1 MPPVLALVL
10 TVVFIFF
17 LFWRDTHQK
26 PRMSRAL
33 WLPFIWY
40 FLTASRLI
48 SQWMSVIGL
57 PVGATSVEDGSPI
70 DADADLALILSG
82 LYVLLKR
89 RVQLSEF
96 QRQNGW
102 LMLFLVFC
110 LISVVWSDFPF
121 IAFKRW
127 IKILGHPI
135 MALIILTEPDPLEA
149 VRRVVIRTGYLYI
162 PLSLLLAKYFP
173 QFGRSYDIWT
183 GQEYWQGASMG
194 KNQLGVAC
202 MIIGIVFFWNLLQA
216 LQMKDRR
223 RKLYS
228 MLPKE
233 RGIGEA
239 HNGYLK
245 LYLDLGI
252 VGAAI
257 FEVLLFYEILTSA
270 CFLVMTGCLLKKSDS
285 ATSLATA
292 VLGVIVVL
300 VLGFPFVSKKRIGT
314 YLIAGMIA
322 FAAADSLFGI
332 YGTIVHSLGRNL
344 TLTDR
349 TNIWATV
356 LKIDPNPVLGVGFE
370 SFWLGDRLDRVYSML
385 PKERGI
391 GEAHNGY
398 LELYL
403 DLGIVGV
410 AIFGVL
416 LFKTFR
422 AINRSMLGRF
432 QFARLRLAL
441 FISILVYNFTEAA
454 FVGDHFI
461 YAIFFLIAVEYNRA
475 PRAPARRLRKYAPKE
490 LGGPVF
496 STAG

>member
-1 MPPVLALVL
+1 
-10 TVVFIFF
+10 
-17 LFWRDTHQK
+17 
-26 PRMSRAL
+26 
-33 WLPFIWY
+33 
-40 FLTASRLI
+40 
-48 SQWMSVIGL
+48 MSVIGL

-70 DADADLALILSG
+70 DAVAFLALILCG
-82 LYVLLKR
+82 LYVLSKR

-102 LMLFLVFC
+102 LMVFLVFC

-149 VRRVVIRTGYLYI
+149 VRRVLIRTGYLYI
-162 PLSLLLAKYFP
+162 PLSVVLAKYFS
-173 QFGRSYDIWT
+173 QFGRSYDFWT
-183 GQEYWQGASMG
+183 GQGYLQGASMG
-194 KNQLGVAC
+194 KNQLGAAC
-202 MIIGIVFFWNLLQA
+202 MIIGIVFVWNLFQV

-223 RKLYS
+223 RKLY
-228 MLPKE
+228 
-233 RGIGEA
+233 
-239 HNGYLK
+239 
-245 LYLDLGI
+245 
-252 VGAAI
+252 
-257 FEVLLFYEILTSA
+257 EILTSA
-270 CFLVMTGCLLKKSDS
+270 CLLVMTAWLLKNSYS

-292 VLGVIVVL
+292 VLGVIAVL
-300 VLGFPFVSKKRIGT
+300 VPGLPFVSKKRIGT
-314 YLIAGMIA
+314 YLIVGMIA
-322 FAAADSLFGI
+322 FAAADSVFGI
-332 YGTIVHSLGRNL
+332 YATIVHGLGRNL

-370 SFWLGDRLDRVYSML
+370 SFWLGDRPDQFYSML

-416 LFKTFR
+416 LFKIFR
-422 AINRSMLGRF
+422 AINRSMPRRF
-432 QFARLRLAL
+432 QLARLRLAL
-441 FISILVYNFTEAA
+441 LISILVYNFTEAA
-454 FVGDHFI
+454 FVGYHFI
-461 YAIFFLIAVEYNRA
+461 YAVFFLIAVEYNRA
-475 PRAPARRLRKYAPKE
+475 PRVPARRLRKYAPKE
-490 LGGPVF
+490 QGGPVF

>member
-1 MPPVLALVL
+1 MPPILALVL

-33 WLPFIWY
+33 WLPLIWY
-40 FLTASRLI
+40 FLTASRLF

-57 PVGATSVEDGSPI
+57 PVGETSVEDGSPI
-70 DADADLALILSG
+70 DAGVFLALILSG

-89 RVQLSEF
+89 RVQFSEF

-102 LMLFLVFC
+102 LMVFLVFC

-135 MALIILTEPDPLEA
+135 MALIILTEPYPLEA
-149 VRRVVIRTGYLYI
+149 VRRVLIRTGYLYI
-162 PLSLLLAKYFP
+162 PLSLVLAKYFP
-173 QFGRSYDIWT
+173 QFGRSYDFWT
-183 GQEYWQGASMG
+183 GQGYLQGASMG

-202 MIIGIVFFWNLLQA
+202 MVIGIVFVWNLFQA
-216 LQMKDRR
+216 MQMKDRR
-223 RKLYS
+223 RKL
-228 MLPKE
+228 
-233 RGIGEA
+233 
-239 HNGYLK
+239 
-245 LYLDLGI
+245 
-252 VGAAI
+252 
-257 FEVLLFYEILTSA
+257 YEILTSA
-270 CFLVMTGCLLKKSDS
+270 CFLVMTGWLLKKSDS

-292 VLGVIVVL
+292 VLGVIAVL
-300 VLGFPFVSKKRIGT
+300 VPGLPFVSKKRIGT
-314 YLIAGMIA
+314 YLIVGMIA
-322 FAAADSLFGI
+322 FAAADSVFGI
-332 YGTIVHSLGRNL
+332 YGTIVHGLGRNL

-349 TNIWATV
+349 TYIWATV

-370 SFWLGDRLDRVYSML
+370 SFWLGDRPDQVYSMI
-385 PKERGI
+385 PHERGI

-410 AIFGVL
+410 AILGIL

-422 AINRSMLGRF
+422 AINRNMPRRF
-432 QFARLRLAL
+432 EFARLRFAL

-454 FVGDHFI
+454 FVSVHFI
-461 YAIFFLIAVEYNRA
+461 YAIFFLIAIEYNRA
-475 PRAPARRLRKYAPKE
+475 PHAPARRLRKYAPKE

>member
-10 TVVFIFF
+10 TVVFILF

-33 WLPFIWY
+33 WLPLIWY

-70 DADADLALILSG
+70 DSVAFLALILSG
-82 LYVLLKR
+82 LYVLSKR

-149 VRRVVIRTGYLYI
+149 ARRVLTRTGYLYI

-173 QFGRSYDIWT
+173 QFGRSYGVWT
-183 GQEYWQGASMG
+183 GEEYLQGASMG

-202 MIIGIVFFWNLLQA
+202 MIILIVFLWNLFQV
-216 LQMKDRR
+216 LQMKH
-223 RKLYS
+223 RKQKY
-228 MLPKE
+228 
-233 RGIGEA
+233 
-239 HNGYLK
+239 
-245 LYLDLGI
+245 
-252 VGAAI
+252 
-257 FEVLLFYEILTSA
+257 FEVLISVFFLTQ
-270 CFLVMTGCLLKKSDS
+270 TGWLLKNSES

-292 VLGVIVVL
+292 VLGVIAVL

-314 YLIAGMIA
+314 YLIVGMIA
-322 FAAADSLFGI
+322 FAAADSVFGV
-332 YGTIVHSLGRNL
+332 YANIVHGLGRNL

-349 TNIWATV
+349 TNIWAAV
-356 LKIDPNPVLGVGFE
+356 LKIDPDPVLGVGFE
-370 SFWLGDRLDRVYSML
+370 SFWLGDRVDQFYSML

-410 AIFGVL
+410 AIVGIL

-461 YAIFFLIAVEYNRA
+461 YAIFFLIAVEYNRV
-475 PRAPARRLRKYAPKE
+475 PRAPARRPRNYARKE